1 MAAVFL
7 MAVFLIARRAG
18 ELALGNREAAAS
30 ALAKKRPVICVD
42 VGHGG
47 NDPGKIAVDG
57 TPEKD
62 INLSIARKLKAYLE
76 ASDAEVI
83 LTREDD
89 RGLYKETDTQKK
101 AADMRNRCAKI
112 NEVQPDLMV
121 SIHQNSYHQEA
132 VSGGQVFYFSNSE
145 EGKRLAEILQ
155 RRFDYVL
162 GEKNTR
168 LAKANGSYYLLKNVK
183 CVSAIVECGFLSN
196 WEETKKLKTEEYQDR
211 LAWTIHVG
219 IMEYLNSRQ
228 TYGN

>member
-7 MAVFLIARRAG
+7 MAVFLIARKAG
-18 ELALGNREAAAS
+18 ELAPGNREAAAS

-219 IMEYLNSRQ
+219 IMEYLNSR
-228 TYGN
+228 

>member
-7 MAVFLIARRAG
+7 MAVFLIARKAG
-18 ELALGNREAAAS
+18 EFDWGNREAAAS
-30 ALAKKRPVICVD
+30 ALGKKRPVICVD

-62 INLSIARKLKAYLE
+62 INLSIARKLRTYLE
-76 ASDAEVI
+76 AADAQVI

-112 NEVQPDLMV
+112 NEMKPDLMV

-162 GEKNTR
+162 GDKNTR
-168 LAKANGSYYLLKNVK
+168 LAKANGSYYLLRNVK

-196 WEETKKLKTEEYQDR
+196 WEETKRLKAEEYQDR

-219 IMEYLNSRQ
+219 IMEYLNSR
-228 TYGN
+228 